1 MKGFIS
7 LNTKEA
13 HRARVL
19 AQVAA
24 GTVTLKEAA
33 RFMNLSYRQ
42 AKRIHKRWQQDGLS
56 GLSHRNRGRGVGHAL
71 SPELMAI
78 ILALH
83 DEVYR
88 DFNDTHFT
96 EALQEREGITVSREK
111 VRQIRRAAGHGPK
124 RKRRPKKGH
133 RRRPRKTQAGIMMQW
148 DGSPHHWF
156 GKEHPPCCLM
166 CAMDDAESKILGML
180 FVEAESSLAYLRLLD
195 MVVRRHGVPL
205 SVYQD
210 RHSALA
216 RTDDHWTVE
225 EQLRG
230 QQYPTHVG
238 RVLHELGIEA
248 ISALSPQAKGR
259 IERSFGIMQDRLIA
273 ELAYEGITT
282 IVEANPWLESHFIG
296 DYNRWFSVQAAE
308 PGSAFVKSSVQE
320 RYTKIVF
327 AYEATVANDNCIR
340 LGGLM
345 IDVPATRKRPS
356 YAKAKVLVNQHLD
369 GRWTVL
375 YQGQIIAR
383 HEATELAEPVRSWKR
398 RTTSGPHHGRSM
410 TQVYISS
417 KPAPLP

>member
-1 MKGFIS
+1 MKGLIT
-7 LNTKEA
+7 LNGKEA
-13 HRARVL
+13 HRARVME
-19 AQVAA
+19 QVAT
-24 GTVTLKEAA
+24 GTVTLREAA
-33 RFMNLSYRQ
+33 RFMNVSYRQ
-42 AKRIHKRWQQDGLS
+42 AKRIHGRWRRQGLA
-56 GLSHRNRGRGVGHAL
+56 GLGHGNRGRAAGHAL
-71 SPELMAI
+71 SPELAAI

-96 EALQEREGITVSREK
+96 EALGEREGITVSREK
-111 VRQIRRAAGHGPK
+111 VRQILRSAGHGPK

-133 RRRPRKTQAGIMMQW
+133 RRRPRKTQIGIMMQW

-156 GKEHPPCCLM
+156 GRERPPCCLM
-166 CAMDDAESKILGML
+166 CAMDDAESKVLGML

-195 MVVRRHGVPL
+195 MVVRRHGVPQ

-210 RHSALA
+210 RHGALT
-216 RTDDHWTVE
+216 RTDGYWTLE

-238 RVLHELGIEA
+238 RVLQDLGIEA

-273 ELAYEGITT
+273 ELAYEGITDLET
-282 IVEANPWLESHFIG
+282 ANRWLESRFMA
-296 DYNRWFSVQAAE
+296 DYNRRFGVQAAE
-308 PGSAFVKSSVQE
+308 PGNAFTKISAQE
-320 RYTKIVF
+320 RYAKIAF

-340 LGGLM
+340 LGGVT
-345 IDVPATRKRPS
+345 IDVPATRTRPS
-356 YAKAKVLVNQHLD
+356 YAKAKVLVKQHLD
-369 GRWTVL
+369 GRWTVH
-375 YQGQIIAR
+375 YRDQIIAR
-383 HEATELAEPVRSWKR
+383 HEATVLAEPVRSWKR
-398 RTTSGPHHGRSM
+398 RSPGDHQRARSM

>member
-1 MKGFIS
+1 MKGLIS
-7 LNTKEA
+7 LSSKEA
-13 HRARVL
+13 HRARVME
-19 AQVAA
+19 QVAA

-33 RFMNLSYRQ
+33 KFMRVSYRQ
-42 AKRIHKRWQQDGLS
+42 AKRIHRRWQQEGLA
-56 GLSHRNRGRGVGHAL
+56 GLGHGNRGREVSHAL
-71 SPELMAI
+71 SPELAAI

-96 EALQEREGITVSREK
+96 EALGEREGIAVSREK
-111 VRQIRRAAGHGPK
+111 VRQILRAAGHGPK

-133 RRRPRKTQAGIMMQW
+133 RRRPRKTQAGVMMQW

-156 GKEHPPCCLM
+156 GPDHPPCCLM
-166 CAMDDAESKILGML
+166 CAMDDAESKVLGML

-210 RHSALA
+210 RHGALV
-216 RTDDHWTVE
+216 RTDDYWTVE

-238 RVLHELGIEA
+238 RVLQDLGIEA

-259 IERSFGIMQDRLIA
+259 IERSFGILQDRLIA
-273 ELAYEGITT
+273 ELAYEGITDMET
-282 IVEANPWLESHFIG
+282 ANRWLESRFIA
-296 DYNRWFSVQAAE
+296 DYNRRFGVQAAE
-308 PGSAFVKSSVQE
+308 PGNAFTKISVQE
-320 RYTKIVF
+320 RYAKIAF

-340 LGGLM
+340 LGGLT
-345 IDVPATRKRPS
+345 IDVPATKARPS
-356 YAKAKVLVNQHLD
+356 YAKAKVLVKQHLD
-369 GRWTVL
+369 GRWTVIN
-375 YQGQIIAR
+375 QDQVIAR
-383 HEATELAEPVRSWKR
+383 HEATPLTEPVRSWKR
-398 RTTSGPHHGRSM
+398 RKAGGLQRGRSM

-417 KPAPLP
+417 RPAPLP

>member
-1 MKGFIS
+1 MKGLIS
-7 LNTKEA
+7 LNSKEA
-13 HRARVL
+13 HRARVME
-19 AQVAA
+19 QVAA

-33 RFMNLSYRQ
+33 KFMGISYRQ
-42 AKRIHKRWQQDGLS
+42 TKRIHRRWQQEGLA
-56 GLSHRNRGRGVGHAL
+56 GLSHGNRGREVSHAL
-71 SPELMAI
+71 SPELAAI

-96 EALQEREGITVSREK
+96 EALREREGIAVSREK
-111 VRQIRRAAGHGPK
+111 VRQILRAAGHGPK
-124 RKRRPKKGH
+124 RRRRPKKGH
-133 RRRPRKTQAGIMMQW
+133 RRRPRKTQAGVMMQW

-156 GKEHPPCCLM
+156 GPDHPPCCLM
-166 CAMDDAESKILGML
+166 CAMDDAESRVLGML

-210 RHSALA
+210 RHGALV
-216 RTDDHWTVE
+216 RTDDYWTVE

-238 RVLHELGIEA
+238 RVLQDLGIEA

-259 IERSFGIMQDRLIA
+259 IERSFGILQDRLIA
-273 ELAYEGITT
+273 ELAYEGITDMET
-282 IVEANPWLESHFIG
+282 ANRWLESRFIA
-296 DYNRWFSVQAAE
+296 DYNRRFGVQAAE
-308 PGSAFVKSSVQE
+308 PGNAFTKINYQE
-320 RYTKIVF
+320 RYAKIAF

-340 LGGLM
+340 LGGLT

-356 YAKAKVLVNQHLD
+356 YAKARVLVKQHLD

-383 HEATELAEPVRSWKR
+383 HQATILTEPVRSWKR
-398 RTTSGPHHGRSM
+398 RKKSGLQRGRSM

-417 KPAPLP
+417 RPAPLP